1 MITSHQSNHKNR
13 QRRIQTWDPPAA
25 STASVCV
32 ANINTRV
39 REVPVRVARFL
50 LGKGYHIE
58 LPLCVTGDIR
68 DAFPAKGGN
77 YTGFKKG
84 FLN

>member
-1 MITSHQSNHKNR
+1 MMDAGHHPKEIRFELYNV
-13 QRRIQTWDPPAA
+13 A
-25 STASVCV
+25 SCF
-32 ANINTRV
+32 RDG
-39 REVPVRVARFL
+39 L

-58 LPLCVTGDIR
+58 LPLCVTGDIH